1 MKTEKQITEF
11 LESIELEYL
20 NFLDYITP
28 NEVEQSDAF
37 NSIYTILEDKMAFDI
52 EIIYYSEAMKYLSEY
67 DASLVDSFEIA
78 ENLGIE
84 LKNLNSE
91 TLASIHASEKT
102 RNDFHNHKQIIDA
115 FFS

>member
-1 MKTEKQITEF
+1 MKTTKQITEF
-11 LESIELEYL
+11 FESIELDYL
-20 NFLDYITP
+20 NFLDWLDI
-28 NEVEQSDAF
+28 EEIDQSNAF
-37 NSIYTILEDKMAFDI
+37 DSIYTILDDKMAFDI

-102 RNDFHNHKQIIDA
+102 RNDFYNHKQIIDA